1 MELKGTVHD
10 ILNIQEVNDKFS
22 KQTVI
27 LKTDGEHPQ
36 YIPIDFINKNIR
48 IVDNLMPSQYITVH
62 INLNGKEYNGKYFV
76 NIIGWKVE

>member
-27 LKTDGEHPQ
+27 LKTVGEHPQ

-48 IVDNLMPSQYITVH
+48 LVDNLMPSQQITVH

-76 NIIGWKVE
+76 NVIGWKID